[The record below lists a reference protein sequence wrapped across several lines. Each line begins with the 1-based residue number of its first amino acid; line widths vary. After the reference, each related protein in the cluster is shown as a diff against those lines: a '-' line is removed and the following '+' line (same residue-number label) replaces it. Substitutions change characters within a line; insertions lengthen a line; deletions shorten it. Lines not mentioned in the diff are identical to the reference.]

1 MASMNSN
8 EISAWIRER
17 IAKDLGSEASAI
29 DPEVTFDRIGLDS
42 LALLGVLGDLAKLLA
57 AGSRPLGAISILN
70 RSAGLKSDAW
80 WDRRRVVD
88 GGAAAGSGS

>member
-1 MASMNSN
+1 MNSN

-42 LALLGVLGDLAKLLA
+42 LALLGVLGDLASELDIEIETSVLFDHPTISGLA
-57 AGSRPLGAISILN
+57 AHLAT
-70 RSAGLKSDAW
+70 A
-80 WDRRRVVD
+80 
-88 GGAAAGSGS
+88 

>member
-1 MASMNSN
+1 MNSN

-42 LALLGVLGDLAKLLA
+42 LALLGVLGDLASKLDIEIETSVLFDHPTISGLA
-57 AGSRPLGAISILN
+57 VHLATA
-70 RSAGLKSDAW
+70 
-80 WDRRRVVD
+80 
-88 GGAAAGSGS
+88 

>member
-1 MASMNSN
+1 MNSN

-42 LALLGVLGDLAKLLA
+42 LALLGVLGDLASELDIEIETSVLFDHPTISGLA
-57 AGSRPLGAISILN
+57 VHLATA
-70 RSAGLKSDAW
+70 
-80 WDRRRVVD
+80 
-88 GGAAAGSGS
+88 

>member
-29 DPEVTFDRIGLDS
+29 DSEVTFDRIGLDS
-42 LALLGVLGDLAKLLA
+42 LALLGVLGDLASELDIEIETSVLFDHPTISGLA
-57 AGSRPLGAISILN
+57 AHLAT
-70 RSAGLKSDAW
+70 A
-80 WDRRRVVD
+80 
-88 GGAAAGSGS
+88 

>member
-17 IAKDLGSEASAI
+17 IAKDLGSEPSAI

-42 LALLGVLGDLAKLLA
+42 LALLGVLGDLASELDIEVETSVLFDHPTISGLA
-57 AGSRPLGAISILN
+57 AHLAT
-70 RSAGLKSDAW
+70 A
-80 WDRRRVVD
+80 
-88 GGAAAGSGS
+88 

>member
-42 LALLGVLGDLAKLLA
+42 LALLGVLGDLASELDIEIETSVLFDHPTISGLA
-57 AGSRPLGAISILN
+57 AHLAT
-70 RSAGLKSDAW
+70 A
-80 WDRRRVVD
+80 
-88 GGAAAGSGS
+88 

>member
-8 EISAWIRER
+8 EISVWIRER

-42 LALLGVLGDLAKLLA
+42 LALLGVLGDLASKLDIEIETSVLFDHPTISGLA
-57 AGSRPLGAISILN
+57 VHLATA
-70 RSAGLKSDAW
+70 
-80 WDRRRVVD
+80 
-88 GGAAAGSGS
+88 

>member
-1 MASMNSN
+1 VASMNSN

-42 LALLGVLGDLAKLLA
+42 LALLGVLGDLASELDIEIETSVLFDHPTISGLA
-57 AGSRPLGAISILN
+57 AHLAT
-70 RSAGLKSDAW
+70 A
-80 WDRRRVVD
+80 
-88 GGAAAGSGS
+88 